1 MAKFKQV
8 PQTFLYRKLLEY
20 WGNMVRNY
28 RSDCQ
33 DDDFFDIIRNCF
45 DHDKAVELIEAA
57 YSPKELEEMR
67 HAKLRS
73 SRLDLTDS
81 LDDVFQALWNHERLR
96 DKCRIVLDT
105 IRECMLAECEK
116 VGEDAIEKRF
126 KELKRVLKPGNYV
139 LVKGSRGMHMEQI
152 VDALQKR
159 EN

>member
-20 WGNMVRNY
+20 WGNMVQNY

-73 SRLDLTDS
+73 CRLDLTNDCATS
-81 LDDVFQALWNHERLR
+81 AGSFLMRFANACWPSARRLAR
-96 DKCRIVLDT
+96 MPSKS
-105 IRECMLAECEK
+105 
-116 VGEDAIEKRF
+116 
-126 KELKRVLKPGNYV
+126 
-139 LVKGSRGMHMEQI
+139 GSRS
-152 VDALQKR
+152 
-159 EN
+159 